1 MTRLPLVLLTLASGC
16 ALVAARNT
24 ALVAAN
30 PIRKVVTLLQ
40 KMQKDV
46 TDEGEKEKALFDKY
60 MCWCKTSGGELS
72 GSIAAGQTSITN
84 LGSEI
89 KATSEKLA
97 QAKEDLATAQADRSA
112 AKTAMAE
119 ATALREKEAAAYAA
133 TKAEYG
139 ANIHAIF
146 KAVEALEKGMAGS
159 FLQTSAAEA
168 LRKLV
173 ASGSQ
178 NIMEEDRQQLLAFLS
193 QGQGQGEG
201 EEGNPFSMGYA
212 PSSGQVTGILK
223 TMGDEMG
230 AGLKEATETE
240 DAAIAAYDGLMAAKT
255 KEVNALS
262 AAIEAKLKLIGDL
275 SVAVAQ
281 MKNELTDTEEA
292 LLADQEFLGG
302 LDKACASKKAEWE
315 ERSQT
320 RADELS
326 ALADAIKMLNDD
338 DALELF
344 KKTLPSASASFLQV
358 KVGVVATRAR
368 ALAALRRV
376 HWSGK
381 SDHAQLDLIALA
393 LHGKKIGFEKVI
405 KMIDS
410 MVVSL
415 KQEQLDDDHKKE
427 YCASQF
433 DLTDDSKKA
442 LERKVS
448 DLEAAIAST
457 EEGIATTKEEIAAL
471 ETSIKDLD
479 TAVAEAT
486 EQRKEENEDYKELM
500 ASDSAAKELLGIV
513 ENRLNKF
520 YNPKLYKAPPKI
532 ELSASDRVMVSEG
545 IAMAPTMPPGG
556 ISGTGVTVLAQ
567 ITAHVQHTVAPP
579 PPPETFGA
587 YVKKGES
594 SGVMKLMGMLIADLD
609 KEMTEATT
617 EEKDAQADYEAM
629 MKSSAAKRSADSK
642 SLTEKES
649 IKASLEGDLEAHTEA
664 KASTT
669 AELTATL
676 QYIAALHLECDWLLK
691 YFDVRKEARASEV
704 DALGRAKAVL
714 SGADYSLTQTKARRF
729 LARGA

>member
-1 MTRLPLVLLTLASGC
+1 LTALVSGC
-16 ALVAARNT
+16 ALAEARDT
-24 ALVAAN
+24 ALFTAN

-46 TDEGEKEKALFDKY
+46 TEEGEKEKELFDKF
-60 MCWCKTSGGELS
+60 MCWCKTGSGDLE
-72 GSIAAGQTSITN
+72 GSIAAAETSISD
-84 LGSEI
+84 LGASI
-89 KATSEKLA
+89 KATEEKLA
-97 QAKEDLATAQADRSA
+97 QTKEDLATAQSDRSS

-139 ANIHAIF
+139 ANILAIE
-146 KAVEALEKGMAGS
+146 KAVAALEKGMAGS
-159 FLQTSAAEA
+159 FLQTATAEA
-168 LRKLV
+168 VRKL
-173 ASGSQ
+173 AENAQ
-178 NIMEEDRQQLLAFLS
+178 NMMEEDRQTLLSFLS
-193 QGQGQGEG
+193 STQDSSS
-201 EEGNPFSMGYA
+201 EGNPFSQGYA

-223 TMGDEMG
+223 TLGDEMG
-230 AGLKEATETE
+230 AGLKEATDVEN
-240 DAAIAAYDGLMAAKT
+240 AAIKSYDELMAAKT
-255 KEVNALS
+255 KEAVALS
-262 AAIEAKLKLIGDL
+262 AAIEAKLKAVGDL
-275 SVAVAQ
+275 SVSVAQ

-302 LDKACASKKAEWE
+302 LEKACASKKAEWE
-315 ERSQT
+315 ERSAT

-344 KKTLPSASASFLQV
+344 KKTLPSASASLLQV
-358 KVGVVATRAR
+358 KVGAASTRAR
-368 ALAALRRV
+368 ALAMIHAVR
-376 HWSGK
+376 WQGK
-381 SDHAQLDLIALA
+381 SDHSQLDLIALA

-405 KMIDS
+405 KMIDA
-410 MVVSL
+410 MVASL

-442 LERKVS
+442 LERKLS
-448 DLEAAIAST
+448 DTEAAIAST
-457 EEGIATTKEEIAAL
+457 EESIATTKEEIAAL
-471 ETSIKDLD
+471 EASIKALD

-513 ENRLNKF
+513 KNRLNKF

-532 ELSASDRVMVSEG
+532 ELSESDRVMVSEG
-545 IAMAPTMPPGG
+545 ITMAPTMPPGG
-556 ISGTGVTVLAQ
+556 IAGTGVTVLAQ
-567 ITAHVQHTVAPP
+567 VSAHVQGKKVAPP

-587 YVKKGES
+587 YSKKSGES

-642 SLTEKES
+642 TLTEKEAT
-649 IKASLEGDLEAHTEA
+649 KASLEGDLESYKET
-664 KASTT
+664 KASVTK
-669 AELTATL
+669 ELTATL
-676 QYIAALHLECDWLLK
+676 QYIASLHLECDWLMK

-704 DALGRAKAVL
+704 DALGKAKAVL
-714 SGADYSLTQTKARRF
+714 SGADYSLAQTKSSRF
-729 LARGA
+729 LGRLA